1 MVDMNL
7 FMFFGR
13 IRVKKL
19 LAFLFIVTMSV
30 LLIGCNNQTTSI
42 TTSNLTTET
51 TSNGSTETTT
61 IVPPK
66 EVFSIEDFYNQI
78 VLYEQRFIDL
88 IGENPTESIAE
99 RKSIFRPMTNGSVSQ
114 PTQTITREEILAVY
128 HNASFNFVND
138 AYKESLSTTALF
150 VSAVKELIE
159 EQEGIALFEPF
170 HPQGDPTQTYSFIL
184 SQEGYLLIHAWIDTV
199 HLYLKL
205 GLTENLLE
213 YTELIYSYSGES
225 LNPKDRLEQEFNFF
239 RFVENKEAIAINR
252 GSTVSSLNY
261 ISIEN
266 DEQFTISVAT
276 ADFDGT
282 PYEHYTYTLNF
293 YNRILNTQSYLE
305 IYNDEIISETY
316 DIFDEHGDVL
326 RLIDSEEIVQLTVN
340 FVTATGW
347 DYVIASD
354 YSNPEIDA
362 ITGIYLN
369 DGTKIYDNY
378 FQCTYT
384 PTYGHLGISFQLESK
399 EDLTNDVL
407 RLNQFGLNLDHPRAT
422 VEFLNEIV
430 IEDFSEIKALFQI
443 DGLDIFAR
451 DLEAE
456 LYHFIDADI
465 RSDLEGTNIEPIIT
479 TGDIASFQEAVDQ
492 FNANLGDTPNYN
504 SESTILIHLYDA
516 NDSLLSTS
524 TSNNY
529 ASFDLNQMFYKFSS
543 YASSFNSSDRF
554 SYYIDG
560 TKGNLVEYEI
570 KNSYARYNIVSDVAT
585 QEKFLEL
592 YNALFDNFDLTDVK
606 SITKMNNTT
615 FEFLVTSRFLGSNGV
630 DLVTLLE
637 QSGIAGLAN
646 QDIAITYAFS
656 EDYSSYEITYTIQ
669 GLSYGDYR
677 VEIDSISTIIIEP
690 ITVLSPLDSNDI
702 AFYLPKTVEN
712 ILFVTTVSNSKWY
725 GLETGKNYLKL
736 YLEPGHY
743 SLDIYGFYNHPNV
756 VIMDYQWNVLEYE
769 GRFEATYEGTYYALI
784 TSAFRQSAMIGVRV
798 NEIPIFN
805 HYELDSQDGVF
816 EATVQFHGISGNTI
830 TIPASNQDRIIIV
843 RPYFIS
849 PAGPDEDIHIHLT
862 LDEINYERVIFLM
875 PNQVIETGYLYLPKD
890 QDITLDLNGYFIG
903 TFGFS
908 YEYLII
914 PSGEFENVTTWH
926 DLSTS
931 PILWMT
937 EESEVARLNFTVTE
951 SGFYQLSTLYVDFG
965 YSYQDAKL
973 YTSAG
978 VLLANDWTNAIGL
991 SAGDY
996 YILFTPGYADKILV
1010 LVIPSITKQE

>member
-1 MVDMNL
+1 
-7 FMFFGR
+7 
-13 IRVKKL
+13 VKKL
-19 LAFLFIVTMSV
+19 LAILFVVTMSV
-30 LLIGCNNQTTSI
+30 LLIGCNNQTTPTS
-42 TTSNLTTET
+42 TSNPTTET
-51 TSNGSTETTT
+51 TSNVNTTISTTT
-61 IVPPK
+61 SPK
-66 EVFSIEDFYNQI
+66 EVFTIEDFYNQI
-78 VLYEQRFIDL
+78 VLYEQHFIDL
-88 IGENPTESIAE
+88 IDENATESKSV
-99 RKSIFRPMTNGSVSQ
+99 RKPIIPPMVDGSVSQ
-114 PTQTITREEILAVY
+114 ETQTIPREEILAVY
-128 HNASFNFVND
+128 NNSSFNFVNEE
-138 AYKESLSTTALF
+138 YKESLSTTALF

-159 EQEGIALFEPF
+159 AHEGIELFEPF
-170 HPQGDPTQTYSFIL
+170 HPNGDLTKSYTFIL

-205 GLTENLLE
+205 GLTANLLE

-239 RFVENKEAIAINR
+239 RFVENKEAISINR
-252 GSTVSSLNY
+252 GTTDSSLNY

-266 DEQFTISVAT
+266 NEHFTISVAT
-276 ADFDGT
+276 ADYDGT

-293 YNRILNTQSYLE
+293 YNRVLNTQSYLE

-326 RLIDSEEIVQLTVN
+326 RFIDSEEIIQLTVN

-369 DGTKIYDNY
+369 DGTKIYDNH

-384 PTYGHLGISFQLESK
+384 PTYGHLGITFQLESK
-399 EDLTNDVL
+399 EELTNDVL

-430 IEDFSEIKALFQI
+430 IEDFNEIKALFQI
-443 DGLDIFAR
+443 DGLNIFAR

-465 RSDLEGTNIEPIIT
+465 RSDLEGTNIKPIIT
-479 TGDIASFQEAVDQ
+479 TGDISSFQEAVDQ
-492 FNANLGDTPNYN
+492 FNVNLGDTPNYN
-504 SESTILIHLYDA
+504 SESTILIRLFDT
-516 NDSLLSTS
+516 NNSLLSTS

-529 ASFDLNQMFYKFSS
+529 TSFDLNQMFYKS
-543 YASSFNSSDRF
+543 YSFASSFNTSERF
-554 SYYIDG
+554 TYYIDG

-570 KNSYARYNIVSDVAT
+570 ENSFARYNIVSDVAT

-592 YNALFDNFDLTDVK
+592 YHALFDNFDLTYVK
-606 SITKMNNTT
+606 SIAKINDTT
-615 FEFLVTSRFLGSNGV
+615 FEFLVTSRFLGSNDV

-637 QSGIAGLAN
+637 QSGIGGLAN

-656 EDYSSYEITYTIQ
+656 EDFSSYEITYTIQ
-669 GLSYGDYR
+669 GLYYGDYR
-677 VEIDSISTIIIEP
+677 VEIETISTIIIEP
-690 ITVLSPLDSNDI
+690 ITVLSPLDTNDI

-712 ILFVTTVSNSKWY
+712 ILFVTTVSNTKWY

-743 SLDIYGFYNHPNV
+743 SLDMNGFYNLPNV
-756 VIMDYQWNVLEYE
+756 VIMDDQWNVLEYE

-798 NEIPIFN
+798 NEILIFD
-805 HYELDSQDGVF
+805 HFELDSQGGVL
-816 EATVQFHGISGNTI
+816 EATVELHGISGNTI
-830 TIPASNQDRIIIV
+830 TIPASNQDRVIIV

-849 PAGPDEDIHIHLT
+849 PAGPDDNIHIQLT
-862 LDEINYERVIFLM
+862 LDEINYEGVILLM
-875 PNQVIETGYLYLPKD
+875 PNQAIESSYLYLPKD
-890 QDITLDLNGYFIG
+890 QDITLDLNGTFIG
-903 TFGFS
+903 TFGFH

-914 PSGEFENVTTWH
+914 PSGEFVNVTTWH

-931 PILWMT
+931 PFLWMT
-937 EESEVARLNFTVTE
+937 EESEVARLNFTITE
-951 SGFYQLSTLYVDFG
+951 AGFYQLSTLYVDFG

-996 YILFTPGYADKILV
+996 YIQFTPGYAEQILV